1 MFYHF
6 CQAEAFN
13 FVRCD
18 KISNF
23 CSIRRT
29 FFKKALAFS
38 SEKCYLVSNKSGSRI
53 QRLRRALHLPAL
65 GFILLII
72 MLFSSFTFLSF
83 TLSRKGRKKRLPN
96 LHGEALFSVFR
107 FLFKDRP
114 YSIQPLRQC
123 EALTERLYEE
133 SLLNFLKR
141 PSYLSRK
148 IQRPQRTDG
157 AAAAQ
162 LHSAGHTRFD
172 GRSRFG
178 VAAPHTDVLRQRLGG
193 HGAGGVGRHC
203 HELLCQRQQ
212 QATLKMQ
219 Q

>member
-1 MFYHF
+1 MILFIGTSFCQQFPAEQSLFYHF
-6 CQAEAFN
+6 CQVEAFN

-96 LHGEALFSVFR
+96 LHGEALFSVLR

-123 EALTERLYEE
+123 FAMPPPLVGEALAERC
-133 SLLNFLKR
+133 SLRSLR
-141 PSYLSRK
+141 QQHGTPWERS
-148 IQRPQRTDG
+148 
-157 AAAAQ
+157 AAA
-162 LHSAGHTRFD
+162 
-172 GRSRFG
+172 
-178 VAAPHTDVLRQRLGG
+178 RQRLPY
-193 HGAGGVGRHC
+193 
-203 HELLCQRQQ
+203 
-212 QATLKMQ
+212 
-219 Q
+219 

>member
-6 CQAEAFN
+6 CQVEAFN

-96 LHGEALFSVFR
+96 LHGEALFSVLR

-123 EALTERLYEE
+123 EALTERFLPFIKKSRATRVRLSVLQILERSYCLTLHFLPLLPTRSKRTVPSTRANRVS
-133 SLLNFLKR
+133 SLPLPTFS
-141 PSYLSRK
+141 P
-148 IQRPQRTDG
+148 G
-157 AAAAQ
+157 
-162 LHSAGHTRFD
+162 
-172 GRSRFG
+172 
-178 VAAPHTDVLRQRLGG
+178 
-193 HGAGGVGRHC
+193 
-203 HELLCQRQQ
+203 
-212 QATLKMQ
+212 
-219 Q
+219 

>member
-1 MFYHF
+1 MILFIGTSFCQQLPAEQSLFYHF
-6 CQAEAFN
+6 CQVEAFN

-96 LHGEALFSVFR
+96 LHGEALFSVLR

-114 YSIQPLRQC
+114 ASIQPLRHC
-123 EALTERLYEE
+123 FAMPPPLVGEALAVPAEFPVSPE
-133 SLLNFLKR
+133 SPLLGKT
-141 PSYLSRK
+141 LSGRREMSR
-148 IQRPQRTDG
+148 IWQRVDDCR
-157 AAAAQ
+157 
-162 LHSAGHTRFD
+162 
-172 GRSRFG
+172 
-178 VAAPHTDVLRQRLGG
+178 VAARRRGCTKTRAYQKSTV
-193 HGAGGVGRHC
+193 
-203 HELLCQRQQ
+203 
-212 QATLKMQ
+212 
-219 Q
+219 

>member
-6 CQAEAFN
+6 CQVEAFN

-96 LHGEALFSVFR
+96 LHGEALFSVLR

-114 YSIQPLRQC
+114 YSTSQSRCRSPAPLVGEPLAKPETLRGLPRPPLLGEVAMRSIDGEVEYNLQQP
-123 EALTERLYEE
+123 
-133 SLLNFLKR
+133 
-141 PSYLSRK
+141 
-148 IQRPQRTDG
+148 
-157 AAAAQ
+157 
-162 LHSAGHTRFD
+162 
-172 GRSRFG
+172 
-178 VAAPHTDVLRQRLGG
+178 
-193 HGAGGVGRHC
+193 
-203 HELLCQRQQ
+203 
-212 QATLKMQ
+212 
-219 Q
+219 

>member
-6 CQAEAFN
+6 CQVEAFN

-114 YSIQPLRQC
+114 YSIQPL
-123 EALTERLYEE
+123 
-133 SLLNFLKR
+133 SL
-141 PSYLSRK
+141 
-148 IQRPQRTDG
+148 
-157 AAAAQ
+157 AAARQSSTLCRLRDISLRPEGVFPSRGASGETGN
-162 LHSAGHTRFD
+162 SAGTAKASPTR
-172 GRSRFG
+172 
-178 VAAPHTDVLRQRLGG
+178 GG
-193 HGAGGVGRHC
+193 GNAKH
-203 HELLCQRQQ
+203 
-212 QATLKMQ
+212 
-219 Q
+219 

>member
-1 MFYHF
+1 MILFIGTWFCQQFPAEQSLFYHF
-6 CQAEAFN
+6 CQVEAFN

-83 TLSRKGRKKRLPN
+83 TLPAPQGARKAMTQPARVTAFSFCLCYRRPN
-96 LHGEALFSVFR
+96 HLNALRFTLGIFSGKI
-107 FLFKDRP
+107 FL
-114 YSIQPLRQC
+114 
-123 EALTERLYEE
+123 
-133 SLLNFLKR
+133 
-141 PSYLSRK
+141 YLQIRN
-148 IQRPQRTDG
+148 DCG
-157 AAAAQ
+157 
-162 LHSAGHTRFD
+162 HS
-172 GRSRFG
+172 
-178 VAAPHTDVLRQRLGG
+178 
-193 HGAGGVGRHC
+193 
-203 HELLCQRQQ
+203 
-212 QATLKMQ
+212 
-219 Q
+219 